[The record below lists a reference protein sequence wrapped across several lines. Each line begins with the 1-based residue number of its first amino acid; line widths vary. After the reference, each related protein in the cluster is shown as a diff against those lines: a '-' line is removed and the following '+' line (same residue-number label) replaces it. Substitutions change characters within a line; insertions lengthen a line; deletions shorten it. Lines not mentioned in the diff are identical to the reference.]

1 MQEHL
6 LACQVQAGKT
16 LFATIGGVPGRRR
29 RTSTSADAKA
39 ALERLYEAWQRG
51 GKTGGPKGG
60 KARWEGV
67 PPERRREI
75 ARNAALARWRKR
87 GKRR

>member
-1 MQEHL
+1 
-6 LACQVQAGKT
+6 VQAGKT
-16 LFATIGGVPGRRR
+16 LFATIGGVPGRRK
-29 RTSTSADAKA
+29 RTSRSADAKA
-39 ALERLYEAWQRG
+39 ALERLLEAWQRG

-87 GKRR
+87 GKRT

>member
-6 LACQVQAGKT
+6 LACQVQAGKA
-16 LFATIGGVPGRRR
+16 LFATIGAVPGRRR
-29 RTSTSADAKA
+29 RTSRSADAKA

-51 GKTGGPKGG
+51 GKAGGPKGG

-87 GKRR
+87 G